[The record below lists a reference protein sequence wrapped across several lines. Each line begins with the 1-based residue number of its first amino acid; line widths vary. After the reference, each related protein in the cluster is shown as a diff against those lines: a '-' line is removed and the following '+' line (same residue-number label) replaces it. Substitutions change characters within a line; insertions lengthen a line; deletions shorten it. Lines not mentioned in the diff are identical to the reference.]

1 MRLIVSVLLFFG
13 MSLEL
18 LAQSD
23 TSSKQLQDVVIYAN
37 KFPTLSRNIVQRVVA
52 LTDKVLLQQQAN
64 TADILTASG
73 QVFVQKSQAGGGSP
87 VVRGFEASRVLLMVD
102 GVRMNSAIFRAGHLQ
117 NIITVDNMILDRVEI
132 IYGPSS
138 TLYGSDAL
146 GGVVNL
152 FTKQPQL
159 YKSNLVSKKAPWKTN
174 GNLVYRYGNGQNEQ
188 RQHVDFNI
196 ANNKWA
202 FLTSVTKSNFGD
214 MRQGNKRSAAYP
226 DFGKRLFYV
235 ARENNTDVIKDN
247 SASVNIQKLSG
258 YNQIDLLQKVLFK
271 PNDNTE
277 HLLNVQVS
285 NSSDIN
291 RYDRLTEI
299 SKGLPVFSEWYYGP
313 QVRNMIGYKLTKS
326 NLNGYFQK
334 LTTNI
339 NYQHL
344 EESRITRR
352 FKSNNKDYRF
362 EAVDIFGLN
371 MDLLH
376 QGKSSTLN
384 IGVESYYNDVS
395 STAYRNNIATNLRSD
410 ITTRYSDGPTNMS
423 NYALYA
429 QHTQFLKGNWV
440 LNSGLRLNKVQLNA
454 NFKDTSL
461 MRFPFTDANQNN
473 TAFTGN
479 LGMAYN
485 GADGLRVSFGV
496 SSGFRAPNVD
506 DLTKVFDTRTGYVV
520 VPNKDLKPEY
530 TYNAELNVSKTT
542 STFSIGASLF
552 HTWFRN
558 ALVVDKFKLNN
569 ESSILYQGIMS
580 DVYATQNKAKAI
592 VYGFNVNGSANFSPN
607 TTLAAT
613 YTYTK
618 GNYADRKLDG
628 LNTALPLD
636 HIPPAYGRIGLKH
649 DVKKFSAELFTVFNG
664 WKRIEDYNLNGE
676 DNEIYA
682 TKDGMPAWQIWNI
695 NTSYQ
700 PTQKL
705 NLSFQIENIADLN
718 YRYFASGISALGRNY
733 VVSCKYSF

>member
-1 MRLIVSVLLFFG
+1 MRLILSVLLFFG

-37 KFPTLSRNIVQRVVA
+37 KFPTLSKNIVQRVVA

-138 TLYGSDAL
+138 TLFGSDAL

-159 YKSNLVSKKAPWKTN
+159 FKSNLVSKKAPWKTN
-174 GNLVYRYGNGQNEQ
+174 GNLVYRFGNGQNEQ

-395 STAYRNNIATNLRSD
+395 STAYRNNIATNLRSA

-440 LNSGLRLNKVQLNA
+440 LNSGLRLNNVQLNA

-542 STFSIGASLF
+542 STYSIGASLF

-592 VYGFNVNGSANFSPN
+592 VYGFNVNGSANLSPN

-636 HIPPAYGRIGLKH
+636 HIPPTYGRVGLKH
-649 DVKKFSAELFTVFNG
+649 DIKKFTAELFTLFNG

-700 PTQKL
+700 PTKKL
-705 NLSFQIENIADLN
+705 NFSFQIENIADLN

-733 VVSCKYSF
+733 IVQARYSF

>member
-1 MRLIVSVLLFFG
+1 MRLIFSVLLFFG

-37 KFPTLSRNIVQRVVA
+37 KFPTLSKNIVQRVVA

-132 IYGPSS
+132 NYGPSS
-138 TLYGSDAL
+138 TMFGSDAL

-159 YKSNLVSKKAPWKTN
+159 YKSNLVSKNTPWKIN

-188 RQHVDFNI
+188 RQHVDVNI
-196 ANNKWA
+196 ANDKWA
-202 FLTSVTKSNFGD
+202 YLTSFTNSSFGD
-214 MRQGNKRSAAYP
+214 MRQGNKRLAAYP

-235 ARENNTDVIKDN
+235 APENNTDVVKDN

-258 YNQIDLLQKVLFK
+258 YNQIDLLQKVLYK

-277 HLLNVQVS
+277 HLLNVQIS

-291 RYDRLTEI
+291 RYDRLTET
-299 SKGLPVFSEWYYGP
+299 SKGLPVYSEWYYGP
-313 QVRNMIGYKLTKS
+313 QVRNMVGYKLTKS

-334 LTTNI
+334 LTANV
-339 NYQHL
+339 NYQYL
-344 EESRITRR
+344 EESRVSRK
-352 FKSNNKDYRF
+352 FKSNNKDFRF

-371 MDLLH
+371 LDLLH
-376 QGKSSTLN
+376 QGKSSELHL
-384 IGVESYYNDVS
+384 GVESYYNKVG
-395 STAYRNNIATNLRSD
+395 STANRNNIATNVRSA
-410 ITTRYSDGPTNMS
+410 ITTRYSDGPTNMA

-440 LNSGLRLNKVQLNA
+440 LNSGLRLNNVQLNA
-454 NFKDTSL
+454 NFKDTAL
-461 MRFPFTDANQNN
+461 MHFPFTDANQNN
-473 TAFTGN
+473 TALTGN
-479 LGMAYN
+479 LGLAYN
-485 GADGLRVSFGV
+485 GADGFRVAFGA

-506 DLTKVFDTRTGYVV
+506 DLTKVFDTKTGYVV

-530 TYNAELNVSKTT
+530 TYNTELNVSKTS
-542 STFSIGASLF
+542 STYSIGASLF
-552 HTWFRN
+552 YTWFKN
-558 ALVVDKFKLNN
+558 ALVVDKFKWNN
-569 ESSILYQGIMS
+569 ASAIVYQGVMS
-580 DVYATQNKAKAI
+580 DVYASQNKAKAV
-592 VYGFNVNGSANFSPN
+592 VYGFNVNGSVNFTPN
-607 TTLAAT
+607 TILAAT

-618 GNYADRKLDG
+618 GTYQNG
-628 LNTALPLD
+628 LVEMPLD
-636 HIPPAYGRIGLKH
+636 HIPPTYGRVGLKH
-649 DVKKFSAELFTVFNG
+649 DVRKFSAELFTVFNG
-664 WKRIEDYNLNGE
+664 GKRIKDYNLNGE

-682 TKDGMPAWQIWNI
+682 TKDGMPGWQIWNI

-700 PTQKL
+700 ASKKL
-705 NLSFQIENIADLN
+705 SVSFQIENIADLN

-733 VVSCKYSF
+733 IVQARYSF

>member
-1 MRLIVSVLLFFG
+1 MRLIFSVLLFFG

-37 KFPTLSRNIVQRVVA
+37 KFPTLSKNIVQRVVA
-52 LTDKVLLQQQAN
+52 LTDKVLIQQQAN

-102 GVRMNSAIFRAGHLQ
+102 GIRMNSAIFRAGHLQ

-132 IYGPSS
+132 NYGPSS
-138 TLYGSDAL
+138 TMYGSDAL

-159 YKSNLVSKKAPWKTN
+159 YKSNLVSKNTPWKIN

-188 RQHVDFNI
+188 RQHIDVNI
-196 ANNKWA
+196 ANDKWA
-202 FLTSVTKSNFGD
+202 YLTSFTNTSFGD
-214 MRQGNKRSAAYP
+214 MRQGNKRLAAYP

-235 ARENNTDVIKDN
+235 ASENNTDVVKDN

-258 YNQIDLLQKVLFK
+258 YNQTDLLQKVLFK

-277 HLLNVQVS
+277 HLLNVQFS

-291 RYDRLTEI
+291 RYDRLTET
-299 SKGLPVFSEWYYGP
+299 SKGLPVYSEWYYGP
-313 QVRNMIGYKLTKS
+313 QVRNMVGYKLTKL

-334 LTTNI
+334 LTANV

-344 EESRITRR
+344 EESRISRK

-362 EAVDIFGLN
+362 EAVDLFGLN
-371 MDLLH
+371 VDLLH
-376 QGKSSTLN
+376 QGKSSELHV
-384 IGVESYYNDVS
+384 GMESYYNNVG
-395 STAYRNNIATNLRSD
+395 STAYRNNIATNVRSA
-410 ITTRYSDGPTNMS
+410 ITTRYSDGPTNMA
-423 NYALYA
+423 NQAIYA
-429 QHTQFLKGNWV
+429 QHTQFLTGNWV
-440 LNSGLRLNKVQLNA
+440 LNSGLRLNNVQLNA

-461 MRFPFTDANQNN
+461 MHFPFTDANQKN
-473 TAFTGN
+473 TAMTGN

-485 GADGLRVSFGV
+485 GADGFRFAFGV

-506 DLTKVFDTRTGYVV
+506 DLTKVFDTKTGYVV

-530 TYNAELNVSKTT
+530 TYNTELNVSKTT
-542 STFSIGASLF
+542 ASYSIGASLF
-552 HTWFRN
+552 YTWFKN
-558 ALVVDKFKLNN
+558 ALVVDKFKWNN
-569 ESSILYQGIMS
+569 ASTILYQGVMS
-580 DVYATQNKAKAI
+580 DVYASQNKAKAV
-592 VYGFNVNGSANFSPN
+592 VYGFNVNGSVNFTLN

-618 GNYADRKLDG
+618 GTYQNG
-628 LNTALPLD
+628 LIEMPLD
-636 HIPPAYGRIGLKH
+636 HIPPTYGRIGLKH

-664 WKRIEDYNLNGE
+664 WKRMKDYNLNGE

-695 NTSYQ
+695 NTNYQ
-700 PTQKL
+700 LNKKL
-705 NLSFQIENIADLN
+705 NFSFQIENIADLN
-718 YRYFASGISALGRNY
+718 YRYFASGISAMGRNY
-733 VVSCKYSF
+733 LIQARYSF

>member
-1 MRLIVSVLLFFG
+1 MRLILSVLLFFG

-37 KFPTLSRNIVQRVVA
+37 KFPTLSKNIVQRVVA

-138 TLYGSDAL
+138 TLFGSDAL

-159 YKSNLVSKKAPWKTN
+159 FKSNLVSKKAPWKTN
-174 GNLVYRYGNGQNEQ
+174 GNLVYRFGNGQNEQ
-188 RQHVDFNI
+188 RQHVDLNI
-196 ANNKWA
+196 ANNRWA

-214 MRQGNKRSAAYP
+214 MRQGNKRLAAYP

-247 SASVNIQKLSG
+247 SAFVNIQKLSG

-291 RYDRLTEI
+291 RYDRLTES
-299 SKGLPVFSEWYYGP
+299 SKGLPVFAEWYYGP

-395 STAYRNNIATNLRSD
+395 STAYRNNIATNVRSA
-410 ITTRYSDGPTNMS
+410 IATRYSDGPTNMS

-440 LNSGLRLNKVQLNA
+440 LNSGLRLNNVQLNA
-454 NFKDTSL
+454 NFKDTAL

-473 TAFTGN
+473 TALTGN

-506 DLTKVFDTRTGYVV
+506 DLTKVFDTRTDYVV

-542 STFSIGASLF
+542 SNYSIGASLF
-552 HTWFRN
+552 YTWFRN
-558 ALVVDKFKLNN
+558 ALVVDKFKWNN

-580 DVYATQNKAKAI
+580 DVYATQNKAKAV
-592 VYGFNVNGSANFSPN
+592 VYGFNVNGSANLSPN

-618 GNYADRKLDG
+618 GTYQNG
-628 LNTALPLD
+628 LVEMPLD
-636 HIPPAYGRIGLKH
+636 HIPPTYGRVGLKH
-649 DVKKFSAELFTVFNG
+649 DVKKFSAELFTLFNG

-695 NTSYQ
+695 NTNYQ
-700 PTQKL
+700 LTKKL
-705 NLSFQIENIADLN
+705 NFSFQIENIADLN

-733 VVSCKYSF
+733 ILQARYSF

>member
-1 MRLIVSVLLFFG
+1 MRLILSVLLFFG
-13 MSLEL
+13 MSLEV

-37 KFPTLSRNIVQRVVA
+37 KFPTLSKNIVQRVVA

-138 TLYGSDAL
+138 TLFGSDAL

-159 YKSNLVSKKAPWKTN
+159 FKSNLVSKKAPWKTN
-174 GNLVYRYGNGQNEQ
+174 GNLVYRFGNGQNEQ
-188 RQHVDFNI
+188 RQHVDLNI
-196 ANNKWA
+196 ANNRWA

-214 MRQGNKRSAAYP
+214 MRQGNKRLAAYP

-235 ARENNTDVIKDN
+235 ARENNTDIIKDN
-247 SASVNIQKLSG
+247 SAFVNIQKLSG

-291 RYDRLTEI
+291 RYDRLTET
-299 SKGLPVFSEWYYGP
+299 SNGLPIFSEWYYGP

-326 NLNGYFQK
+326 KLNGYFQK

-395 STAYRNNIATNLRSD
+395 STAYRNNIATNLRSA

-423 NYALYA
+423 NYAFYA

-440 LNSGLRLNKVQLNA
+440 LNSGLRLNNVQLNA
-454 NFKDTSL
+454 NFIDTAL
-461 MRFPFTDANQNN
+461 MRFPFTEANQNN
-473 TAFTGN
+473 TALTGN

-485 GADGLRVSFGV
+485 GADGLRVSFGA

-542 STFSIGASLF
+542 STYSIGFSLF

-558 ALVVDKFKLNN
+558 ALVVDKFKWNN
-569 ESSILYQGIMS
+569 ASTILYQSIMS
-580 DVYATQNKAKAI
+580 DVYATQNKAKAV
-592 VYGFNVNGSANFSPN
+592 VYGFNVNGSANLSPN

-618 GNYADRKLDG
+618 GTYQNG
-628 LNTALPLD
+628 LVEMPLD
-636 HIPPAYGRIGLKH
+636 HIPPTYGRVGLKH
-649 DVKKFSAELFTVFNG
+649 DIKKFTAELFTLFNG

-695 NTSYQ
+695 NTNYQ
-700 PTQKL
+700 LTKKL
-705 NLSFQIENIADLN
+705 NFSFQIENIADLN

-733 VVSCKYSF
+733 IVQARYSF

>member
-1 MRLIVSVLLFFG
+1 MRLILSVLLFFG

-37 KFPTLSRNIVQRVVA
+37 KFPTLSKNIVQRVVA

-138 TLYGSDAL
+138 TLFGSDAL

-159 YKSNLVSKKAPWKTN
+159 FKSNLVSKKAPWKTN
-174 GNLVYRYGNGQNEQ
+174 GNLVYRFGNGQNEQ

-395 STAYRNNIATNLRSD
+395 STAYRNNIATNLRSA

-440 LNSGLRLNKVQLNA
+440 LNSGLRLNNVQLNA

-542 STFSIGASLF
+542 STYSIGASLF

-558 ALVVDKFKLNN
+558 ALVVDKFKWNN

-592 VYGFNVNGSANFSPN
+592 VYGFNVNGSANLSPN

-628 LNTALPLD
+628 LNTALPID
-636 HIPPAYGRIGLKH
+636 HIPPTYGRVGLKH
-649 DVKKFSAELFTVFNG
+649 DIKKFTAELFTLFNG

-695 NTSYQ
+695 NTNYQ
-700 PTQKL
+700 LTKKL
-705 NLSFQIENIADLN
+705 NFSFQIENIADLN

-733 VVSCKYSF
+733 IVQARYSF